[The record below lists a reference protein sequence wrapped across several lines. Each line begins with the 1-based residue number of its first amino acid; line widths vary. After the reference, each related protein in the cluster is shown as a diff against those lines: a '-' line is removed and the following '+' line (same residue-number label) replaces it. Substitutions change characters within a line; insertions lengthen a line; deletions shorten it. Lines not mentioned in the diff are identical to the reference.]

1 MTRKEEIIYATL
13 ELASEYGL
21 KAVSLGQIAAKI
33 GIKKPSL
40 YNHFASKDEIVS
52 EMYSELRKQAQ
63 RRNTVSG
70 DYTSSFEYMQYI
82 RHTFCHTF
90 CIRKNLCLPLK
101 KCSCLSMS

>member
-1 MTRKEEIIYATL
+1 MTRKEEIIYAKL

-52 EMYSELRKQAQ
+52 EIYSELRKTKVEKKDTYDHI
-63 RRNTVSG
+63 NHISL
-70 DYTSSFEYMQYI
+70 YLSSFEDLI
-82 RHTFCHTF
+82 
-90 CIRKNLCLPLK
+90 KNGWTIK
-101 KCSCLSMS
+101 KNF